1 MIHFQS
7 IDQYMENENIL
18 YWLEVKIY
26 GFFFNLYFYLFDF
39 TKLHSNKPCLVEST
53 KNLINRLRDKFFS

>member
-1 MIHFQS
+1 
-7 IDQYMENENIL
+7 MENENIL